1 MPHFDEAKLSYF
13 EVLVEFP
20 KSAASF
26 LSAASINSN
35 AILAESLDM
44 AFRVSLNMHLISTA
58 LSETELF
65 GLPVPLLESTIPQ
78 ILFKISFTR
87 VVSWAGSPTV
97 ELSEL

>member
-1 MPHFDEAKLSYF
+1 MPQFTEAEISESEL
-13 EVLVEFP
+13 LVEFP

-44 AFRVSLNMHLISTA
+44 AFRVSLNMHLISTV

-65 GLPVPLLESTIPQ
+65 VLPVPLPESTMPQ
-78 ILFKISFTR
+78 ILFKISFTL
-87 VVSWAGSPTV
+87 VVSWAGALSV
-97 ELSEL
+97 ELSER